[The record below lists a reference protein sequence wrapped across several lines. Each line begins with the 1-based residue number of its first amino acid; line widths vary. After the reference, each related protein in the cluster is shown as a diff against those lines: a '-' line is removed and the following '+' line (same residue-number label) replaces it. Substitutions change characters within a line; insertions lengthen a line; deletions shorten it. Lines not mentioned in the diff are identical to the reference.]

1 MIFDCRHEQGIA
13 ELNLEETK
21 NGDAEI
27 KCSGRYR
34 EGSAELSE
42 TCKRCKH
49 YKGFRGYK
57 AVMLIRS

>member
-13 ELNLEETK
+13 ELELEETE

-34 EGSAELSE
+34 EDGKKLSE

-49 YKGFRGYK
+49 CKDFRGHRT
-57 AVMLIRS
+57 VMLVKR